1 MASGTPAKFSTSEG
15 TGFAG
20 KTAPFMRCG
29 AGPACEHIRSYTAF
43 PASLRASTQ
52 EEVRIVKDPS
62 LSSVI
67 RSRLP
72 RIKPSDQSKGFPLSL
87 TFPIRANLKDGSPVQ
102 LVLAGDRDVEPL
114 RDLYRII
121 VEEGTSYPH
130 DRFPDDPDF
139 MDYWFR
145 GRSTVAAYAQDQAD
159 AAPMAGAF
167 YLKSNWPGRA
177 RQVANAG
184 FMVAPEWRKK
194 GLGWLLGATMLEY
207 AKQLGYRSVLFNLV
221 FSENAPARHLWEKLG
236 FRPLG
241 VIPSAVRKDSG
252 TYQDAVIM
260 FRSLL

>member
-1 MASGTPAKFSTSEG
+1 MLPS
-15 TGFAG
+15 
-20 KTAPFMRCG
+20 
-29 AGPACEHIRSYTAF
+29 
-43 PASLRASTQ
+43 ASLRASTQ

-72 RIKPSDQSKGFPLSL
+72 RIENLKPSDQSKGFPLSL
-87 TFPIRANLKDGSPVQ
+87 TFPIRANLKDGSPVE

-130 DRFPDDPDF
+130 DRFPDDHDF